1 MILQYECS
9 GQAIWGA
16 RTGRTCD
23 LLHVTK
29 ALRLMEWA
37 GHKVPAG
44 QQADCGWACPSDR
57 PLEAG

>member
-23 LLHVTK
+23 FLHVTK

-37 GHKVPAG
+37 GHKSPPVSKLTVVGPAPRI
-44 QQADCGWACPSDR
+44 AP
-57 PLEAG
+57 